1 LLVDMATLTGAA
13 RVALGPE
20 LAALFCNDEALATGL
35 LAAATWE
42 EDPMWR
48 MPLWRPYRK
57 MIDSKVADINNVSE
71 SPHAGAVTAALYL
84 QEFVEPGI
92 PWAHLD
98 VMAWNPQSRPGR
110 PGGAEA
116 TGLRALYA
124 YIARGFGAGEEKGC
138 S

>member
-1 LLVDMATLTGAA
+1 LLEAA
-13 RVALGPE
+13 E
-20 LAALFCNDEALATGL
+20 T
-35 LAAATWE
+35 E

-57 MIDSKVADINNVSE
+57 MIDSKIADLNNVSE

-110 PGGAEA
+110 PEGAEA
-116 TGLRALYA
+116 TALRALYA
-124 YIARGFGAGEEKGC
+124 HIAARFG
-138 S
+138 